1 MIRVSD
7 IMDKEIINVKNGKK
21 MGFITDIDIDVNEGR
36 VVSFSTTGEGSGGFF
51 SRVVDMDVIFWN
63 DILKIGCDTIIVNI
77 GSEKIGIDE
86 MKI

>member
-7 IMDKEIINVKNGKK
+7 IMDKEIINVK
-21 MGFITDIDIDVNEGR
+21 
-36 VVSFSTTGEGSGGFF
+36 
-51 SRVVDMDVIFWN
+51 N

>member
-51 SRVVDMDVIFWN
+51 SRGVDMDVIFWN
-63 DILKIGCDTIIVNI
+63 DILKIGCDTITVNI
-77 GSEKIGIDE
+77 GWEKIGIDE

>member
-51 SRVVDMDVIFWN
+51 YRGVDMDVI
-63 DILKIGCDTIIVNI
+63 I

>member
-51 SRVVDMDVIFWN
+51 SRGVDMDAIFWN

>member
-1 MIRVSD
+1 MIIVSD

-51 SRVVDMDVIFWN
+51 SRGVDMDVIFWN